1 MHMPTQT
8 APLKTVDRSFTIIDA
23 LRKARGSTL
32 ADLAGRLDLPK
43 STIHRHIQT
52 LVGLGYVEADGQGY
66 ALTARFVSLGG
77 AVQNSHPGFRI
88 IRQKVDEI
96 AAETGERVQYM
107 IDHGGQRVYL
117 YVQTGERAVATNSS
131 LGKTGY
137 LHASAAGKA
146 MLAARPD
153 AAVDAYIDDH
163 GLLAET
169 DRTITDPAAFRKEL
183 EAVRIRGVAF
193 NDEETTR
200 GLRAVAAAVQEGER
214 VHGAIS
220 IAGPAHRLKGADF
233 RQRYPDI
240 LLAATNELELNLTYQ
255 D

>member
-1 MHMPTQT
+1 MTSQT
-8 APLKTVDRSFTIIDA
+8 PPLKTVGRSFTIIDA
-23 LRKARGSTL
+23 LREARGSTL
-32 ADLAGRLDLPK
+32 AELAKRLDLPK

-52 LVGLGYVEADGQGY
+52 LTALGYVEEDGRGY

-77 AVQNSHPGFRI
+77 AVQNSHPGFRL

-96 AAETGERVQYM
+96 ASETGERAQYM
-107 IDHGGQRVYL
+107 IDHSGQRVYL
-117 YVQTGERAVATNSS
+117 YVQTGERAVATNST

-146 MLAARPD
+146 MLAARRD
-153 AAVDAYIDDH
+153 SAVDAYIDEH
-163 GLLAET
+163 GLAPET
-169 DRTITDPAAFRKEL
+169 ERTITDPAAFREEL

-200 GLRAVAAAVQEGER
+200 GLRALAAAVQEGEH

-233 RQRYPDI
+233 RQRYPDL